1 MRSLDIAQMIDHA
14 LLHPTLREA
23 QLIAGCEMA
32 KKYQFASVCIKPYA
46 VSLAAKALQDSAVKV
61 CTVIG
66 FPHGNHDSGV
76 KAFETEAAVKQGA
89 QEIDMVVNIG
99 KVLDEHWGYVRADIL
114 AVHEVCKH
122 HGALLKVIFENAFL
136 PKDHHKIRLCEICSD
151 LEVDFVK
158 TSTGFGFVKDE
169 AGEIMSIGA
178 RDHDLILMRNHSS
191 EKVKIK
197 ASGGIR
203 NLEDALRVRKLG
215 ADRIGAS
222 ASAKIVEE
230 AILRFDTY

>member
-14 LLHPTLREA
+14 LLHPSLREA
-23 QLIAGCEMA
+23 QLISGCEMA
-32 KKYQFASVCIKPYA
+32 KKYQLASVCIKPYA
-46 VSLAAKALQDSAVKV
+46 VSLAAKALQDSKVKV

-76 KAFETEAAVKQGA
+76 KAFETEVAIKQGA
-89 QEIDMVVNIG
+89 EEIDMVVNVG
-99 KVLDEHWGYVRADIL
+99 KVLDEHWGYVRTDIL
-114 AVHEVCKH
+114 AVQEVCKK

-136 PKDHHKIRLCEICSD
+136 PRDHHKIRLCEICSEM
-151 LEVDFVK
+151 EVDFVK

-169 AGEIMSIGA
+169 AGNIKSIGA
-178 RDHDLILMRNHSS
+178 QDHDLALMRSHCS
-191 EKVKIK
+191 EGVKIK
-197 ASGGIR
+197 ASGGIK

-215 ADRIGAS
+215 AARIGAS

-230 AILRFDTY
+230 AIRRFDT